1 MEKKVVIVM
10 EWRNERVPM
19 TEFLIIQKL
28 SQRYSELIF
37 TFLHLYISNGN
48 EHGCHSVHWEMTL
61 VLKTSS
67 LVNVILDWEGHQ
79 L

>member
-1 MEKKVVIVM
+1 MKG
-10 EWRNERVPM
+10 PM

-37 TFLHLYISNGN
+37 TFFHLYISN
-48 EHGCHSVHWEMTL
+48 EYVYRYHSIHWEMARI
-61 VLKTSS
+61 LKTSS
-67 LVNVILDWEGHQ
+67 LINVILDWEGHQ